1 MLWHSQARGLLFV
14 TLLSPSLMIMEKEK
28 KPTNYPRKIARIV
41 LKSILFLF
49 LFIVFVFLMVL
60 TPPVQRFLTGK
71 VESYLQKKLQTKVEI
86 GSISF
91 GLSGNINLQNVYI
104 EDKTKD
110 TLVSGGA
117 IKAHLNYFRLLS
129 NEVQVKDLELQN
141 ITAKVKRILPDTV
154 YNFQFI
160 VDAFATEQT
169 KKPDTAQTA
178 PLKLNISDIALDNV
192 NLKYTDVITGNDM
205 FAHIGNLSATIDTL
219 DPYAQHFDI
228 PTIIARNVTARVKQI
243 KPLIEP
249 KPLAEDIA
257 RATTPSTMKLNLGT
271 IDLSKINIDY
281 SNDVSALYT
290 TFNLGHVKGNERL
303 IDLQNNKIFFD
314 QLTMNNSKMVVRFGR
329 KPEAEVTKQAVNQ
342 KVQAQKQAGW
352 DFKIAHLQLEN
363 NKLKFDDDNK
373 PALKYGL
380 DYSHIN
386 GDSLSLVVD
395 NFVMNP
401 DSVAGKITRGT
412 IREKSGFEL
421 DALQGDI
428 LYAYNQTY
436 LRNIYIKT
444 PGSQIQRN
452 AELRYASFDALTNDF
467 AKTAFNVNITNTR
480 LQVKDILIFAPQL
493 RNNPALR
500 NPNDIWLVNIVG
512 NGTLNQLNFQRL
524 QFSGL
529 RNTQLDANGTLS
541 GLMNPKQAGGNF
553 RINRFHTTQTDLAL
567 FTGQR
572 LSTPQINLPEEF
584 DINGTISGNSGRLH
598 TNLNVHSSAG
608 FVALNGS
615 FADLMN
621 PKATS
626 YNASIRTS
634 GLQLGRILR
643 QQDMIGSVSGNF
655 LLNGRGLT
663 PNTIN
668 TKFVGNISNLGY
680 NHYQY
685 HNIKASGSL
694 RGTAFNVKTDVNDP
708 NADLNLVVSG
718 NFSNNP
724 SFKINGMVDS
734 IKLQPLHFTPDPM
747 VFRGRIDGTVAN
759 LNADN
764 PDLNVLITKALFVSN
779 EDRLPLDTVQLISGR
794 NDTANYIQLKSD
806 IANAMLVGQYRLT
819 ELGSIIQNTIQPYFT
834 VTPAAKT
841 PQLHPYNFRFT
852 ADVVYTPILSQFVP
866 GLTTMETIHADGTF
880 ATGQGMNATLT
891 TPHILYN
898 GNDMSNV
905 NLRAFTSDKGL
916 QIQGNIAR
924 VKSGNSFD
932 LYNARVNATALN
944 NNIDFSVGIDDQN
957 AKNKYHLSGLV
968 TQPATGT
975 YAIKLRPDSLLL
987 NYELWSV
994 TPDNQIT
1001 ISPNAITAN
1010 NFVLQKGNQRL
1021 SINSVGNGN
1030 PPPLQVAF
1038 DNFRLATITGFIK
1051 ADSTLVDGVMNGNV
1065 NFPNIMKQP
1074 VFTSDLTI
1082 NDFSMR
1088 QDTLGDVRAQVNSNG
1103 SRYNTNITL
1112 TGRGNDASITG
1123 SFAPVG
1129 NDIDLDLNL
1138 NVRALQL
1145 HTLEGVTASAI
1156 TNASGAINGNVRIA
1170 GTANKPAINGD
1181 LNFAKASFA
1190 ISMLGT
1196 QFKVDNEKISV
1207 TNDGL
1212 TFNNFTIRDSA
1223 NNALSIDGNI
1233 LTSNFINYNFNL
1245 SARAQNF
1252 MVLNSTKAQN
1262 QLYYGKLNIS
1272 TNLHIAGTE
1281 LKPVVDGSLTVNDGT
1296 DLTVVVP
1303 QEDPGV
1309 VQREGIVQ
1317 FVDMDAPENDSLFLG
1332 NDSLNK
1338 AGVMGMDVTV
1348 NIEIKKEAILNV
1360 IVDPA
1365 NGDFLNVRGE
1375 AQISTGVD
1383 PSGKITMVGNY
1394 TLVEG
1399 SYQISYNF
1407 IQRKFDI
1414 VPGSTITWTGEPTTA
1429 QLNVNAVYI
1438 ANTAPIDLV
1447 EQQISASNA
1456 AIRNTYLQKLPFEV
1470 HLNLT
1475 GELLKPV
1482 VAFDILLPTD
1492 KSYGVSNDIIT
1503 AVESRLEQ
1511 IRQDQGELNKQVFA
1525 VLLLGRFVG
1534 ENPFKSEGASF
1545 NAASYARQSVSNLL
1559 TEQLNQLAAGL
1570 IQGVDINFDV
1580 TSTDDYTTGS
1590 LQNRTDLSVGLSKR
1604 LLNDRLKISV
1614 GNNFQLQ
1621 GPQDSRAQNNNMV
1634 GNLAVD
1640 YQLSRDGRY
1649 MLRFYRRNQYE
1660 GIVDGYIV
1668 ETGLSFIL
1676 SADYYRLMQ
1685 LLHKRR
1691 QRVTPNGTEQKKGTN
1706 QNTTSSQ

>member
-1 MLWHSQARGLLFV
+1 MQ
-14 TLLSPSLMIMEKEK
+14 
-28 KPTNYPRKIARIV
+28 
-41 LKSILFLF
+41 
-49 LFIVFVFLMVL
+49 
-60 TPPVQRFLTGK
+60 
-71 VESYLQKKLQTKVEI
+71 
-86 GSISF
+86 
-91 GLSGNINLQNVYI
+91 
-104 EDKTKD
+104 
-110 TLVSGGA
+110 
-117 IKAHLNYFRLLS
+117 
-129 NEVQVKDLELQN
+129 
-141 ITAKVKRILPDTV
+141 
-154 YNFQFI
+154 
-160 VDAFATEQT
+160 
-169 KKPDTAQTA
+169 
-178 PLKLNISDIALDNV
+178 
-192 NLKYTDVITGNDM
+192 
-205 FAHIGNLSATIDTL
+205 
-219 DPYAQHFDI
+219 
-228 PTIIARNVTARVKQI
+228 
-243 KPLIEP
+243 
-249 KPLAEDIA
+249 
-257 RATTPSTMKLNLGT
+257 
-271 IDLSKINIDY
+271 
-281 SNDVSALYT
+281 
-290 TFNLGHVKGNERL
+290 
-303 IDLQNNKIFFD
+303 
-314 QLTMNNSKMVVRFGR
+314 
-329 KPEAEVTKQAVNQ
+329 
-342 KVQAQKQAGW
+342 
-352 DFKIAHLQLEN
+352 
-363 NKLKFDDDNK
+363 
-373 PALKYGL
+373 GL
-380 DYSHIN
+380 DFGHLSS
-386 GDSLSLVVD
+386 DSLTLYAD
-395 NFVMNP
+395 NFVMNN
-401 DSVAGKITRGT
+401 DSIGAKIIKGT
-412 IREKSGFEL
+412 VREKSGLEI
-421 DALQGDI
+421 DALQGDL

-436 LRNIYIKT
+436 LRNLYIKT

-452 AELRYASFDALTNDF
+452 AELKYASYDALTKDF
-467 AKTAFNVNITNTR
+467 AKTIFNLQVVNTK
-480 LQVKDILIFAPQL
+480 LQVKDILLFAPHL
-493 RNNPALR
+493 KSNPALR
-500 NPNDIWLVNIVG
+500 NPNDVWYVNIIG
-512 NGTLNQLNFQRL
+512 NGTLNQLSFQTL
-524 QFSGL
+524 QFKGL
-529 RNTQLDANGTLS
+529 SNTQLDANGTLT

-567 FTGQR
+567 FTGKR

-584 DINGTISGNSGRLH
+584 DINGNISGNAGRLH
-598 TNLNVHSSAG
+598 TNLNVNSSAG
-608 FVALNGS
+608 FVTVNGS

-621 PKATS
+621 PNSTS

-634 GLQLGRILR
+634 GLRLGSILR

-668 TKFVGNISNLGY
+668 TKFVGNISSLGY

-694 RGTAFNVKTDVNDP
+694 RGTTFDVKTDVNDP
-708 NADLNLVVSG
+708 NADLNLTVSG

-734 IKLQPLHFTPDPM
+734 IKLQPLHFAPDPM

-779 EDRLPLDTVQLISGR
+779 DDRLPLDTVQLVSGK

-819 ELGSIIQNTIQPYFT
+819 ELGSIIQSSIQPYFT
-834 VTPAAKT
+834 VTPPSKT
-841 PQLHPYNFRFT
+841 PQLHPYNFKFT

-866 GLTTMETIHADGTF
+866 GLTTMETIHMDGSF

-891 TPHILYN
+891 TPYIFYN
-898 GNDMSNV
+898 GNEMRNV
-905 NLRAFTSDKGL
+905 NLNAFTSANGL

-924 VKSGNSFD
+924 IKSGNSLD
-932 LYNARVNATALN
+932 IYNARINATALHN
-944 NNIDFSVGIDDQN
+944 TIDFSLGIDDAN

-968 TQPATGT
+968 SQPSTGI
-975 YAIKLRPDSLLL
+975 YAIKLRPDSLML
-987 NYELWSV
+987 NYEMWSV

-1001 ISPNAITAN
+1001 ISPTSITAN
-1010 NFVLQKGNQRL
+1010 NFILQKGNQRL
-1021 SINSVGNGN
+1021 SITSIGSSN
-1030 PPPLQVAF
+1030 PPPLQVNF
-1038 DNFRLATITGFIK
+1038 NTFRLATITGFIK
-1051 ADSTLVDGVMNGNV
+1051 ADSTLVDGLMTGNIT
-1065 NFPNIMKQP
+1065 FPNIMKQP

-1082 NDFSMR
+1082 NDLSMR
-1088 QDTLGDVRAQVNSNG
+1088 QDTLGDVRAQVNSDG
-1103 SRYNTNITL
+1103 SRYNTNIAL
-1112 TGRGNDASITG
+1112 TGRGNDAVITG
-1123 SFAPVG
+1123 SFAPAG
-1129 NDIDLDLNL
+1129 NDVDLDLNL
-1138 NVRALQL
+1138 DVRALQL
-1145 HTLEGVTASAI
+1145 HTLEGAMASAI

-1170 GTANKPAINGD
+1170 GTASNPDINGD
-1181 LNFAKASFA
+1181 LNFNNASFNLTA
-1190 ISMLGT
+1190 LGT
-1196 QFKVDNEKISV
+1196 RFKVDNEKISV

-1212 TFNNFTIRDSA
+1212 TFNNFTIRDST
-1223 NNALSIDGNI
+1223 NNALTIDGNI
-1233 LTSNFINYNFNL
+1233 LTNNFINYNFNL
-1245 SARAQNF
+1245 RVNASNF
-1252 MVLNSTKAQN
+1252 MVLNSVKKQN

-1281 LKPVVDGSLTVNDGT
+1281 LRPVVDGSLTVNDGT
-1296 DLTVVVP
+1296 NLTVIVP

-1309 VQREGIVQ
+1309 VQRDGIVQ
-1317 FVDMDAPENDSLFLG
+1317 FVDMDAPENDSLFRG
-1332 NDSLNK
+1332 YDSLNK
-1338 AGVMGMDVTV
+1338 ANVFGMDVTV
-1348 NIEIKKEAILNV
+1348 NIEVKKEAIFNV

-1394 TLVEG
+1394 TLAEG

-1414 VPGSTITWTGEPTTA
+1414 VPGSTIVWTGEPTTA

-1447 EQQISASNA
+1447 QQQISSTEG
-1456 AIRNTYLQKLPFEV
+1456 AIRNTYMQKLPFEI

-1482 VAFDILLPTD
+1482 VAFDIVLPTD

-1503 AVESRLEQ
+1503 AVESRLDQ

-1580 TSTDDYTTGS
+1580 TSTDDYTTGR
-1590 LQNRTDLSVGLSKR
+1590 LQNRTDLNVGLSKR

-1621 GPQDSRAQNNNMV
+1621 GSQNTRSQNNNMV

-1640 YQLSRDGRY
+1640 YQISRDGRY

-1660 GIVDGYIV
+1660 GIVDGYII

-1676 SADYYRLMQ
+1676 SADYYRLKQ

-1691 QRVTPNGTEQKKGTN
+1691 QKVTPNGTEEQKKGTT
-1706 QNTTSSQ
+1706 QNTTSTK